1 MLRFLLIIFIS
12 QLLNASEAW
21 KIENIYDGDSVSLHQ
36 TSQTM
41 LYRSLDSTF
50 HIFYGGDHLYHLIQ
64 YDDGSTVQETVDTS
78 LDVGSFISSDL
89 APNGSLHVSYIDTK
103 NNLLKYA
110 VKAYGGDW
118 NVVSTNLSASTS
130 TSICVDENNLAH
142 ILYETEDD
150 MFFIYSDNLAQPSN
164 GAAFISNASK
174 GSIAC
179 DNAKL
184 HIAYASTQEDNEGL
198 YYLSS
203 NIDGTNASSL
213 QILSTLEPIQ
223 ATSIDANSASNKAAI
238 GLYYNNTF
246 KIFEHPLDEQWL
258 WSEIGSYPAE
268 IYQGNP
274 SVKVKNTNIYASFH
288 KVGSKSSNLEL
299 FTKINDAVGST
310 TRLLPSS
317 AEVFHSSLA
326 FINGN
331 LFIQYTQV
339 EKQKIGL
346 IYFNAGEWVDSTLRQ
361 VGALKNEYNL
371 DILSAPNGIRLT
383 FETPNNTI
391 AYLTQNIN
399 GSWNSNPIP
408 TSGIAS
414 PSIAYVDDQVLST
427 WIQYYDLQSGSLER
441 RKYSFGYPQW
451 RWYATSAEN
460 IIDDANV
467 KDAKNTHD
475 SVVSAH
481 TTHSCFI
488 DANADLF
495 YVRNDNNATGWT
507 SKLELA
513 PNDME
518 KLECA
523 IDIDTKGY
531 VHIVF
536 SQRVFEDGTIH
547 AIDEHLYHIS
557 NEAGD
562 WNIPNNLQRLVEN
575 STGYKRNLHIS
586 AHNNTSIHI
595 GYSAVDKVKYL
606 KSPIVTD
613 VRVWPNEDIVVPLTA
628 NIDVMLGSRTV
639 FDMSVDSHN
648 RAHFVRAMGMDLYH
662 SIETQNGFKTKA
674 THLDFDIKGIK
685 ITTSKNRLHAIM
697 EAKEIGDIM
706 YAELPLDTVSPSVIM
721 YLLQ

>member
-21 KIENIYDGDSVSLHQ
+21 KFESIYDGDSVSLHQ

-41 LYRSLDSTF
+41 LYRSSDSTL

-64 YDDGSTVQETVDTS
+64 YDDGSTVQETVDNS
-78 LDVGSFISSDL
+78 ENVGSFISSDL
-89 APNGSLHVSYIDTK
+89 APNGSLHVSYIDTR

-118 NVVSTNLSASTS
+118 SITSTNLSASTS

-142 ILYETEDD
+142 ILYETEND

-179 DNAKL
+179 DNGKF

-203 NIDGTNASSL
+203 NIDGTDASSV
-213 QILSTLEPIQ
+213 QILGTLEPIQ
-223 ATSIDANSASNKAAI
+223 ATSIDANNASNKAAI

-246 KIFEHPLDEQWL
+246 KIFEHPLDNQWL

-268 IYQGNP
+268 SYQGNP
-274 SVKVKNTNIYASFH
+274 SVKVKDGNVYASFY
-288 KVGSKSSNLEL
+288 KASSKSSVLEL
-299 FTKINDAVGST
+299 FTKINDIVDITAV
-310 TRLLPSS
+310 LPSS

-326 FINGN
+326 FIDDN

-339 EKQKIGL
+339 DKQKIGL
-346 IYFNAGEWVDSTLRQ
+346 IHSNAGEWIDETVHG
-361 VGALKNEYNL
+361 VGALKDEYNL

-408 TSGIAS
+408 ASGIAS
-414 PSIAYVDDQVLST
+414 PSITYVDDLFLST
-427 WIQYYDLQSGSLER
+427 WIQYYDAQSGSLER

-451 RWYATSAEN
+451 RWHDTEAKN

-495 YVRNDNNATGWT
+495 YVSNDNTNAW
-507 SKLELA
+507 SEKIELY

-536 SQRVFEDGTIH
+536 SQRVFDDGTIH
-547 AIDEHLYHIS
+547 AVDEHLYHIS

-575 STGYKRNLHIS
+575 PLGSKRNLHIS
-586 AHNNTSIHI
+586 SHNDTSIHI
-595 GYSAVDKVKYL
+595 GYSDASTVKYL
-606 KSPIVTD
+606 KSPAITD
-613 VRVWPNEDIVVPLTA
+613 TRIWPNEDIVVPLTA
-628 NIDVMLGSRTV
+628 NTDVMLGSRTV
-639 FDMSVDSHN
+639 FDMGVDSHN
-648 RAHFVRAMGMDLYH
+648 KAHFVRAMGMDLYH
-662 SIETQNGFKTKA
+662 SVQTQNGFKTEA

-685 ITTSKNRLHAIM
+685 ITTSKNRLHVIM

-706 YAELPLDTVSPSVIM
+706 YAELPLNTVSASVIM
-721 YLLQ
+721 YLLN